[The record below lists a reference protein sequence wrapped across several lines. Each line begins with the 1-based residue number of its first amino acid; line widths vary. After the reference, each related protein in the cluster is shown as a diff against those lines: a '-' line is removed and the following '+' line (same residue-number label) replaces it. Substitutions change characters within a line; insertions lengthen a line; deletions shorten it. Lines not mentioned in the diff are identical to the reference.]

1 MEITDFKTKSIE
13 KVAKYLYRKIS
24 IYVGTCMKQLC
35 NPVLVYSLLLFC
47 RRKYK
52 SQVQVGWE
60 PDELLVPALLKP
72 GLVTFP
78 SGKALVCERLN
89 HGTAWHPGWQLTL
102 LQGVR
107 GWALGS
113 VDWAGIAVFVFR
125 ESGYTA

>member
-1 MEITDFKTKSIE
+1 
-13 KVAKYLYRKIS
+13 
-24 IYVGTCMKQLC
+24 MKQLC

-78 SGKALVCERLN
+78 SGKALACERLN
-89 HGTAWHPGWQLTL
+89 HGTACHPGWQLTL